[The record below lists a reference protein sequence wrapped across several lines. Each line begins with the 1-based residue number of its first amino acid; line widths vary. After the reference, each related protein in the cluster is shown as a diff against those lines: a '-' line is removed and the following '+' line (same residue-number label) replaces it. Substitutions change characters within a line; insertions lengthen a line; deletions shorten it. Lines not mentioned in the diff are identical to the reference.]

1 MLESTLPLCLLLP
14 HHDCW
19 TYCDFIDLYP
29 NVQARS
35 IFTLHLTILVTS
47 RTSWGFTDASSALSP
62 VYCAAWPHWSWVNND
77 MDNVTQPVH
86 MFWNHKLQTPT
97 RYRQDHVVAMGIGV
111 NKSFRRV
118 GKSIFPFWTS
128 CSSHSHCYFL
138 HCHCGYNSCCCF
150 YNQFDCGAIE
160 CHIIYKYIDIYY
172 CYVFL
177 NVYIY
182 DQGNPCT
189 TRPSWDCKPWGCPNH
204 QRRSEL
210 STSWASA
217 CGSNVPERVGLGFQL
232 FLLDISLTPCLKYV
246 WCG

>member
-47 RTSWGFTDASSALSP
+47 RTSRGFTDASSALSP

-97 RYRQDHVVAMGIGV
+97 RHRQEHVVAMGIGV

-118 GKSIFPFWTS
+118 GKSIFPFG
-128 CSSHSHCYFL
+128 L
-138 HCHCGYNSCCCF
+138 HVPHTHTATFCT
-150 YNQFDCGAIE
+150 AIVSTTVVVASIINLIAGPLNVILYI
-160 CHIIYKYIDIYY
+160 IIYILVM
-172 CYVFL
+172 CF
-177 NVYIY
+177 
-182 DQGNPCT
+182 
-189 TRPSWDCKPWGCPNH
+189 
-204 QRRSEL
+204 
-210 STSWASA
+210 
-217 CGSNVPERVGLGFQL
+217 
-232 FLLDISLTPCLKYV
+232 
-246 WCG
+246 